1 MASIEILGNCGR
13 KTCVIIESTKML
25 RVKLGLMV
33 KYSTLFVLKE
43 NHNEIKK
50 LTNLNPL
57 PTSPD
62 QQLAI
67 PYNIYLLLDVRI

>member
-1 MASIEILGNCGR
+1 
-13 KTCVIIESTKML
+13 ML

-67 PYNIYLLLDVRI
+67 PYNIDLLLDVRI

>member
-13 KTCVIIESTKML
+13 KTCVIIERTKML